1 MINAPS
7 IATHSEENCQ
17 REKIASMSRS
27 LYERGL
33 TAGSSGNISVRLE
46 DGWLLT
52 PTNACLGDLD
62 PARIAKMDWDGKLL
76 AGDPPSKEAFLHRS
90 MYEERNSAG
99 AIVHLHSTHSAAV
112 SCMHGLDHEN
122 CIPPL
127 TPYFVMKIGRL
138 PLVPYYRPG
147 DQSLGLAIKSLATKH
162 SAVLL
167 SNHGPV
173 VSGSNL
179 EAAIYASE
187 ELEETAK
194 LFLLLRNT
202 PTNCL
207 NPDQIAELKAVFKLD
222 I

>member
-1 MINAPS
+1 MNV
-7 IATHSEENCQ
+7 ATHTEENRQ
-17 REKIASMSRS
+17 REKIALLSRS

-33 TAGSSGNISVRLE
+33 TAGSSGNISVRLD

-52 PTNACLGDLD
+52 PTNACLGHLD
-62 PARIAKMDWDGKLL
+62 PARIAKMDWEGKLL

-90 MYEERNSAG
+90 MYEVRSSAG

-112 SCMHGLDHEN
+112 SCMSGLDCES

-147 DQSLGLAIKSLATKH
+147 DQALAGAIGALAAKH

-173 VSGSNL
+173 VSGSSL

-207 NPDQIAELKAVFKLD
+207 NSAQIAELKTVFKLD
-222 I
+222 L